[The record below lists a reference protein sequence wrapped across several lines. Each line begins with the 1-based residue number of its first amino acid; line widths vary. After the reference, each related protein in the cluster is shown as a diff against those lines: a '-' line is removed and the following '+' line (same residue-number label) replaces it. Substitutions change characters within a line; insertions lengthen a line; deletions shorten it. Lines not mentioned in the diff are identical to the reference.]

1 MILAQSQYT
10 DRDLIEALQGDESR
24 SAFRQIFDR
33 YQNKLLL
40 YTMTIV
46 KSEGVAKDLVQE
58 AFVRLWMNRETID
71 RDGSLGGYL
80 YTIARNLSLNY
91 LKHVTHDRNL
101 KNRLWQMMQGTEDR
115 FDLDEESDDDKR
127 HRLIQQAIRQMP
139 PRRQLIF
146 RLSREEGYTHVEI
159 ADKLNI
165 SKNTV
170 KNHVVAALKDIKAYL
185 ETHFKTTF

>member
-1 MILAQSQYT
+1 MILAQSQYM

>member
-24 SAFRQIFDR
+24 DAFRQIFDR

-71 RDGSLGGYL
+71 RDGSPGGYP
-80 YTIARNLSLNY
+80 YTTARNLSPNY
-91 LKHVTHDRNL
+91 LKHATHDRNL
-101 KNRLWQMMQGTEDR
+101 HSRLWQMMQGTEDR
-115 FDLDEESDDDKR
+115 VAIDADSDAGRKPP
-127 HRLIQQAIRQMP
+127 LIHQ
-139 PRRQLIF
+139 
-146 RLSREEGYTHVEI
+146 
-159 ADKLNI
+159 
-165 SKNTV
+165 
-170 KNHVVAALKDIKAYL
+170 
-185 ETHFKTTF
+185 

>member
-10 DRDLIEALQGDESR
+10 DRDLIESLQGDESR
-24 SAFRQIFDR
+24 DAFRQIFDR

-127 HRLIQQAIRQMP
+127 ERLIQHTIRQMP
-139 PRRQLIF
+139 HHRQLIL
-146 RLSREEGYTHVEI
+146 RISREVGYTQIEI
-159 ADKLNI
+159 LD
-165 SKNTV
+165 
-170 KNHVVAALKDIKAYL
+170 
-185 ETHFKTTF
+185 